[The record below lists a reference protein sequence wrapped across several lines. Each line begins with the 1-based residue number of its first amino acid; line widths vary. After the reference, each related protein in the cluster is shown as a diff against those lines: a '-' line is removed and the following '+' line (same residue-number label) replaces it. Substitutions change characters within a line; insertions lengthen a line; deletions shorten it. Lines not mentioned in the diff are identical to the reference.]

1 MDPNFQY
8 YIIAKLNAKKVKP
21 NAYHLHYSSREI
33 SASIGSSTLRMFK
46 ENGAYTL
53 HCDDSITTDVPE
65 EEACAAMAE
74 KIENL
79 VATIN

>member
-21 NAYHLHYSSREI
+21 YAYHLHYSSREI
-33 SASIGSSTLRMFK
+33 SASIGTSTLRLSK

-53 HCDDSITTDVPE
+53 RCDDFITTDVPE
-65 EEACAAMAE
+65 EQACTAMAE

-79 VATIN
+79 VAQNN